1 MKKLLPLLLLSASCL
16 ASCGNDSVAGM
27 YSFLLGRQGEN
38 ETRVGINIELKD
50 EKYVIP
56 AGSDI
61 THSAEEI
68 ALIEQR
74 AKKFTLSLDLGSEF
88 DKIMDALGLQ
98 DGLGGY
104 YMLLDDT
111 DEKYGQKMALGMDFD
126 FEDFDLPITSELIK
140 NLIVSYVGGGKI
152 TLQVPVSIEDL
163 QYQLCWYSGQYFDFD
178 PYIKSKIHDLE
189 DLGTYFF
196 DIIETR
202 KVYDL
207 TTISELP
214 GPTGEKRFGSHPK
227 LDLDNDGKEK
237 ENSGEVAKMNEKYAG
252 VFSNTYVYAV
262 GDLGGR
268 GDVIGSVYQ
277 VQEGK
282 TTYDLFYP
290 LNGYNPDREFDGYV
304 VAEDLLSTEDVKVH
318 LTLLN
323 DATSEDA
330 SQTIGLMK
338 VVGNQGSYVDGE
350 EMKYDYYKRDAFTFR
365 DFHDIKVQL
374 TKE

>member
-16 ASCGNDSVAGM
+16 TSCGNDSVAGV

-56 AGSDI
+56 EGTDI
-61 THSAEEI
+61 THSAEEK
-68 ALIEQR
+68 ALMEQR

-88 DKIMDALGLQ
+88 DKIMNTLGLQ

-111 DEKYGQKMALGMDFD
+111 DDKYGQKMALGMDFD
-126 FEDFDLPITSELIK
+126 FENFDLPITSELIK

-152 TLQVPVSIEDL
+152 TLQVPVSLEDL
-163 QYQLCWYSGQYFDFD
+163 QYQLCWYSGLYFDFD

-196 DIIETR
+196 DILATQ
-202 KVYDL
+202 KYCDL
-207 TTISELP
+207 NEVSELP
-214 GPTGEKRFGSHPK
+214 GPKGEARFGSHPK
-227 LDLDNDGKEK
+227 LDVDSNGVEIP
-237 ENSGEVAKMNEKYAG
+237 NSGDIAKMNAKYAG
-252 VFSNTYVYAV
+252 EFSNTFVYADD
-262 GDLGGR
+262 GDGK
-268 GDVIGSVYQ
+268 GDIIGSVYQ
-277 VQEGK
+277 IQEDE

-290 LNGYNPDREFDGYV
+290 LNGYNPVREFDGYV

-323 DATSEDA
+323 DATSKDA

-350 EMKYDYYKRDAFTFR
+350 EMKYAYYKRDAFTFR